1 MGALLLAPVRWL
13 GATAIATLRTAAEV
27 FSLLYGAFAV
37 IVLARLR
44 GFRLVLEVTIQ
55 QTLFTGVHALPLVS
69 LASLALGSLIISQV
83 QSLAG
88 GVVNTADIAAHVF
101 AVEVLPLVVALIIL
115 GRSGTAICV
124 ELANMKLSGEL
135 DALRAMGVALEHV
148 IVLPRLL
155 AGLISGVLLTIY
167 GFAVGLAGGYWLVKS
182 VGSLP
187 FAMEALLNAVREQD
201 LLKTLVKVCFFAV
214 GIVLVSIREG
224 YSVEASAREVPQAT
238 TRAVVRSMALVFVL
252 NTMIS
257 VFL

>member
-1 MGALLLAPVRWL
+1 MGTLLAPIRWL
-13 GATAIATLRTAAEV
+13 GAVAISRLRAAAEIL
-27 FSLLYGAFAV
+27 SLFYGAFAV
-37 IVLARLR
+37 LLLARLR
-44 GFRLVLEVTIQ
+44 GFRLVMKITIQ

-83 QSLAG
+83 QDLAG
-88 GVVNTADIAAHVF
+88 GVVNTADVAAHVF

-135 DALRAMGVALEHV
+135 DALKTMGVPLEHV

-155 AGLISGVLLTIY
+155 AGVISGVLLTIY

-182 VGSLP
+182 IGSLP
-187 FAMEALLNAVREQD
+187 FAMEALLNAVREEE
-201 LLKTLVKVCFFAV
+201 LIKTLVKVCFFASA
-214 GIVLVSIREG
+214 IVLVSIREG
-224 YSVEASAREVPQAT
+224 YSVQASTREVPQAT
-238 TRAVVRSMALVFVL
+238 TRAVVRSMGLVFVL